1 MNRIRR
7 LEPSDVGALMELNQ
21 AAGWNQIEADWIRLM
36 EIEPDGCFGLEC
48 DGRIVAT
55 ATAVCYGRRLA
66 WIGMVLTHPDYRRRG
81 FARQVTEAAVEF
93 AEARAVEC
101 IGLDAT
107 DMGRPLY
114 LQLGFEDLARIER
127 WQAVLPASGWATPA
141 LARFELDAELDLE
154 AFGAD
159 RSALLARLARIEA
172 ASLPGEGFVMAR
184 PGFRALSIGPCVA
197 RTPEAARAL
206 FEWAFSRHAGEPVF
220 WDLLP
225 ANEAATALARRF
237 GFALARRLIR
247 MVRRGRAAREP
258 WTANS
263 ALVYAAA
270 GFEYG

>member
-1 MNRIRR
+1 MHRIRR
-7 LEPSDVGALMELNQ
+7 LELSDLAALMELNR
-21 AAGWNQIEADWIRLM
+21 AAGWNQIEADWIRLI
-36 EIEPDGCFGLEC
+36 EIEPEGCFGLWCE
-48 DGRIVAT
+48 GRIVAT

-81 FARQVTEAAVEF
+81 FARQLTEAAVEY
-93 AEARAVEC
+93 ADGREVEW

-114 LQLGFEDLARIER
+114 LQLGFEDQAPIER
-127 WQAVLPASGWATPA
+127 WQAVLAPAGWAPHAA
-141 LARFELDAELDLE
+141 LPFELDAALDLE

-172 ASLPGEGFVMAR
+172 ASLPGEGFVMTR
-184 PGFRALSIGPCVA
+184 PGARALSAGPCVA
-197 RTPEAARAL
+197 RTPEAAQAL
-206 FEWAFSRHAGEPVF
+206 LEWAFSRHAGEPVF

-225 ANEAATALARRF
+225 ANEAAVALARRF
-237 GFALARRLIR
+237 GFSPARKLMR
-247 MVRRGRAAREP
+247 MVRRGRAAGEP
-258 WTANS
+258 WRANA

>member
-7 LEPSDVGALMELNQ
+7 LEPTDAGALMELNQ
-21 AAGWNQIEADWIRLM
+21 AAGWNQIESDWIRLM
-36 EIEPDGCFGLEC
+36 EIEPEGCFGLEC

-81 FARQVTEAAVEF
+81 FARQVTERAVDF
-93 AEARAVEC
+93 AEDRGVEW

-107 DMGRPLY
+107 EMGRPLY
-114 LQLGFEDLARIER
+114 LQLGFEDQAPIER
-127 WQAVLPASGWATPA
+127 WQAVLPRSGRAAPS
-141 LARFELDAELDLE
+141 LAPFELDAELDLE

-159 RSALLARLARIEA
+159 RSALLVRLARVEA
-172 ASLPGEGFVMAR
+172 ASLPGEGFVMMR
-184 PGFRALSIGPCVA
+184 PGIRALCVGPCVA

-206 FEWAFSRHAGEPVF
+206 LEWAFCRHAGEPVF

-225 ANEAATALARRF
+225 VNEAAMVLARRF
-237 GFALARRLIR
+237 GFAPARRLVR
-247 MVRRGRAAREP
+247 MLRRGRAAGEP
-258 WTANS
+258 WSANP